1 MLAHQ
6 ITIQFHKRA
15 GRAISNFATTMAP
28 ADSDLAQQATRDPYL
43 FDCVGNVEICAERDL
58 EDALVDHVG
67 KFLLELGQGFAFVG
81 RQVRLEIGEEEFA
94 LLSFEAEVT
103 CLRARRVTPR

>member
-43 FDCVGNVEICAERDL
+43 FDCVGNVEIAQKGISKMRWSITSESSCWSSARDL
-58 EDALVDHVG
+58 RSSA
-67 KFLLELGQGFAFVG
+67 G
-81 RQVRLEIGEEEFA
+81 RFGWRSVRRSLPFYH
-94 LLSFEAEVT
+94 LK
-103 CLRARRVTPR
+103 LR